1 VTARIAAPHGT
12 PARSSLFHRLPRGVL
27 ALVAASC
34 LAALAVA
41 LVAQHAFGVQPCPWC
56 IFQRVLYLAIAAVA
70 LIGWLLPARGACAL
84 ASVGVLAL
92 ALGGVAAAVFQHEV
106 AAKDASCA
114 FTMADRFLS
123 ATGLETAVPFL
134 FQVTA
139 TCMDAAQAR
148 LLGLSYELWSGAL
161 FALIAMVAALLLWHR
176 RMRN

>member
-1 VTARIAAPHGT
+1 MTARVAPAAGGLRQ
-12 PARSSLFHRLPRGVL
+12 ASVFQRLPRGVL
-27 ALVAASC
+27 ALLAVAS

-41 LVAQHAFGVQPCPWC
+41 LIAQHAFGVQPCPWC

-70 LIGWLLPARGACAL
+70 LIGWLLPVRGACVPAAL
-84 ASVGVLAL
+84 GVLAL

-148 LLGLSYELWSGAL
+148 LLGLGYELWSGAL
-161 FALIAMVAALLLWHR
+161 FALIAVVAALLLWHR

>member
-1 VTARIAAPHGT
+1 MTARVAPPAAGVRHP
-12 PARSSLFHRLPRGVL
+12 SVFQRLPRGVL
-27 ALVAASC
+27 ALVAVAC

-56 IFQRVLYLAIAAVA
+56 IFQRVLVLAIAAVA
-70 LIGWLLPARGACAL
+70 LVGWLLPARLATTLAAL
-84 ASVGVLAL
+84 GVLAL
-92 ALGGVAAAVFQHEV
+92 SLGGIAAAMFQHEV

-139 TCMDAAQAR
+139 TCMDAGRAR
-148 LLGLSYELWSGAL
+148 LLGLGYEIWSGAL
-161 FALIAMVAALLLWHR
+161 FALIAAAAALLLWNR
-176 RMRN
+176 RARA